1 VSIKYQERPRK
12 KSQSIINT
20 MATAAMGAMKTFGSN
35 IGRGSGTQ
43 LDINAGTVAITFILA
58 FIYTITSATGINTF
72 KNCEALKGSKLQ
84 QGLNRLLTATLSIAL
99 TIPFT
104 LFIAM
109 VSKAKIT
116 GIITLVYAIM
126 GIIGSSIA
134 LNYSMKC
141 LDKKEGEIPRIYNI
155 ISLIVFI
162 LALMVGFFFIAT
174 A

>member
-1 VSIKYQERPRK
+1 
-12 KSQSIINT
+12 
-20 MATAAMGAMKTFGSN
+20 
-35 IGRGSGTQ
+35 
-43 LDINAGTVAITFILA
+43 
-58 FIYTITSATGINTF
+58 
-72 KNCEALKGSKLQ
+72 
-84 QGLNRLLTATLSIAL
+84 
-99 TIPFT
+99 
-104 LFIAM
+104 M

-141 LDKKEGEIPRIYNI
+141 LDKKDGEVPRIYNI